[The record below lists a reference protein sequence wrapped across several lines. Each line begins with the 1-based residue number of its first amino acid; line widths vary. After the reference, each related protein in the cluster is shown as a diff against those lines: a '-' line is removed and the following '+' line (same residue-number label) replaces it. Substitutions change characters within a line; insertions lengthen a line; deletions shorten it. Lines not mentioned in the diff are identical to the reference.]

1 MSGVNQSV
9 VYSVARIRCMFN
21 NSTTGLT
28 ETFRD
33 TGFWVG
39 QGARRA
45 FVTNRH
51 TLDKSFS
58 SERREDLELAGIEIE
73 LRHLEGDI
81 AYNETGFFAVNNFQS
96 CYHLHPTADCAVLID
111 PEFDCPREFADHVPL
126 SLDTI
131 ADGEFLRG
139 KAQLM
144 DFVSFIGFPGHDDD
158 PWWDQQANIPIAR
171 MASIASTPERSFVNS
186 AIRTADVVLVSGLSF
201 SGSSGSPVFLHRKG
215 IRATPPLVAD
225 FVPATLIGIMSGHS
239 MEAGPLPEM
248 LRHTGLSYLT
258 RSTSILEL
266 LEACGGPLTSWQ

>member
-1 MSGVNQSV
+1 MSGVNRSV
-9 VYSVARIRCMFN
+9 VYSVARIRCTFN

-39 QGARRA
+39 QRARRA

-58 SERREDLELAGIEIE
+58 SERRDDLELAGIEIE

-81 AYNETGFFAVNNFQS
+81 AYNETRFFSINNFQS
-96 CYHLHPTADCAVLID
+96 CYWLHPTADCAVLVD
-111 PEFDCPREFADHVPL
+111 PEFTSPREFADRLPL
-126 SLDTI
+126 SLDAI
-131 ADGEFLRG
+131 ADAEFLRG

-158 PWWDQQANIPIAR
+158 PWWDQQANVPIAR

-186 AIRTADVVLVSGLSF
+186 AIKSDDVVLLSGLSF
-201 SGSSGSPVFLHRKG
+201 AGSSGSPVFLHRKG

-225 FVPATLIGIMSGHS
+225 FVPATLIGLMSGHS
-239 MEAGPLPEM
+239 MEAGPMPEM
-248 LRHTGLSYLT
+248 LRHTGLSYFT

-266 LEACGGPLTSWQ
+266 LDESRDILTE